1 MNNKIKISLIKKI
14 YTRQEIPTFL
24 KLMGLTDRIC
34 ELGVATG
41 GNLWPMICNTYPKYA
56 LAIDVWDTEAC
67 PYYPQEKHDRNYA
80 HVQKIFRKVK
90 GWAGTDLDIV
100 KGDHNL
106 LVDNYEDESFDYV
119 YIDSDHSYEA
129 TSKDIELWWPK
140 VKKGGILAG
149 HDYNSRNKLYG
160 VVEAVNEFVEANDID
175 LFHLTKEFPKSWIIL
190 KKE

>member
-1 MNNKIKISLIKKI
+1 MNNKTKFSLIKRI
-14 YTRQEIPTFL
+14 YSRQEIPTFL
-24 KLMGLTDRIC
+24 KLFGLTDRIC
-34 ELGVATG
+34 ELGVANG
-41 GNLWPMICNTYPKYA
+41 GNLWPMLLFTHPKVC

-67 PYYPQEKHDRNYA
+67 PYYPQDKHDRNLK
-80 HVQKIFRKVK
+80 HVQRIADKIENWD
-90 GWAGTDLDIV
+90 GWDTDLQII
-100 KGDHNL
+100 KGNHNL

-160 VVEAVNEFVEANDID
+160 VVEAVNEFVENNNIEY
-175 LFHLTKEFPKSWIIL
+175 FHLTSEYPKSWIIL
-190 KKE
+190 K